1 MLSEM
6 EHNSVSLKLVE
17 PCYVEHVHIYN
28 TRKKTVENQERPNKY
43 VFKNMLKTTVLAQ
56 RETTTP
62 VI

>member
-1 MLSEM
+1 ML
-6 EHNSVSLKLVE
+6 
-17 PCYVEHVHIYN
+17 N
-28 TRKKTVENQERPNKY
+28 TYTYIIQEKKTVENQERPNKY